1 MIGRAV
7 GRAVGRTT
15 TARAPERDA
24 RGRPTRRDAGA
35 STRVAASRRVDA
47 AMRATTGDDV
57 ARAALDRANFARMS
71 PRARHAALLDA
82 HDRFH
87 GKDARRNRGEALR
100 DAAYASG
107 DGDALRREHRFVRD
121 DDEDARRADAWAVR
135 LAKRYHEKLYKAYAV
150 FDATTRR
157 GETGARWRT
166 AAEVRAGKGQFTCG
180 EKRCDASDGLA
191 SFECVFAYVEGGV
204 RKRAMM
210 KVRACARC
218 AEKLGAGGGVSRAKP
233 KDGKREKK
241 DRKRKRDAEKDD
253 AREALRGLLE
263 M

>member
-1 MIGRAV
+1 MIYACTAPARSV
-7 GRAVGRTT
+7 
-15 TARAPERDA
+15 ARAP
-24 RGRPTRRDAGA
+24 RR
-35 STRVAASRRVDA
+35 
-47 AMRATTGDDV
+47 AMRRARGDDV
-57 ARAALDRANFARMS
+57 ARAALDRADFARLS

-87 GKDARRNRGEALR
+87 GANARRARGEATR
-100 DAAYASG
+100 DAPRARGY
-107 DGDALRREHRFVRD
+107 GDALAREHRFVRD
-121 DDEDARRADAWAVR
+121 DEEDERRGDAWAVR
-135 LAKRYHEKLYKAYAV
+135 LARRYHEKLYKAYAV
-150 FDATTRR
+150 FDATTRD

-180 EKRCDASDGLA
+180 EKRCETSDGLA
-191 SFECVFAYVEGGV
+191 SFECVFAYDEGGV
-204 RKRAMM
+204 RKKAMM

-233 KDGKREKK
+233 KDRKREKK